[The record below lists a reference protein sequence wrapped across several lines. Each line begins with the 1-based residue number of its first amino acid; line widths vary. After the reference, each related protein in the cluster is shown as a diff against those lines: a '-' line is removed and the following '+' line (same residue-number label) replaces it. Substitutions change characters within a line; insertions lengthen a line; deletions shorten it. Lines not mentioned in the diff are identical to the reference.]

1 VNRRVVITGLGLVTP
16 LAIGTKETWDALC
29 AGKSAVAEITRFDA
43 SGLQTKIA
51 AEVKDFHPED
61 FFSKK
66 DARRFEPFVSYAM
79 SATQLA
85 LEDAGLKI
93 DDSNASRVGAITGC
107 GLGGL
112 SFMEETVNKVH
123 KGNSRRVFR

>member
-1 VNRRVVITGLGLVTP
+1 MNRRVVITGLGLVTP
-16 LAIGTKETWDALC
+16 LAIGTKESWDALC
-29 AGKSAVAEITRFDA
+29 AGRSAVAEITRFDA
-43 SGLQTKIA
+43 SALQTQIA
-51 AEVKDFHPED
+51 AEVKNFHAED

-66 DARRFEPFVSYAM
+66 DAKRFEPFVSYAM

-85 LEDAGLKI
+85 LEDSGLKI

-112 SFMEETVNKVH
+112 GFMEETVY
-123 KGNSRRVFR
+123 SLQR